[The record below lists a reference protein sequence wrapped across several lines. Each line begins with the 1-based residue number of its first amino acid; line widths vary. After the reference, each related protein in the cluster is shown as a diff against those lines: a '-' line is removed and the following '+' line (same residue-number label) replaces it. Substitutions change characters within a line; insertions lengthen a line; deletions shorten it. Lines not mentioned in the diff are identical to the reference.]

1 MPDNSRT
8 PHARSAAVKV
18 LMDCLEKGL
27 PLHNLPSHGSM
38 RALSIADRSLAAEII
53 YGVLRNLLRCDF
65 LIKCHVNTAFSHLDP
80 AILWILRISVYQ
92 LDFMSAPE
100 YAIVDDAVR
109 LARYFGKPAAA
120 GFVNGVL
127 RSFLRKRDSLPTG
140 NSISSLSIRYSHPG
154 WLVKRYLS
162 RYGIKTTKKMMSRN
176 NLPPE
181 SYLRINPAKIS
192 QDDFCRNL
200 DKEDIPYDLYPE
212 MPNCLKIRRRGF
224 NRHPLYSEGYC
235 FYMDYG
241 SQMVAA
247 GIKAEPGMR
256 IGDFCAA
263 PGGKSFILS
272 SCVLPGG
279 MVIAGDV
286 SRPRLFQMTK
296 RMKLYGIDNCS
307 LVCADLELSSPP
319 ARDLDVI
326 LLDVPCS
333 GLGTIR
339 SNPDIRWL
347 FKEEDL
353 LKQQARQ
360 SAILKNGFASLA
372 KGRKLFYSSCST
384 EPEENEEVIMGLLQ
398 DEPAAELLGE
408 PFYTLVGQDEGEGFF
423 MAVIRR
429 S

>member
-8 PHARSAAVKV
+8 PQARSAAVKV
-18 LMDCLEKGL
+18 LIDCLEKGR
-27 PLHNLPSHGSM
+27 PMHNLPSHGSM
-38 RALSIADRSLAAEII
+38 RDLSIVDRGLAGEII

-65 LIKCHVNTAFSHLDP
+65 LIKCHAKTAFSRLDHE
-80 AILWILRISVYQ
+80 ILWILRISVYQ

-100 YAIVDDAVR
+100 YAVVDDAVR

-127 RSFLRKRDSLPTG
+127 RSFLRQREALPSG
-140 NSISSLSIRYSHPG
+140 NSISSLSIRYSHPE
-154 WLVKRYLS
+154 WLVRRYLS
-162 RYGIKTTKKMMSRN
+162 RYGIKNAKKRMGRN

-192 QDDFCRNL
+192 QADFCRNL
-200 DKEDIPYDLYPE
+200 EKEDIPYDLYPE
-212 MPNCLKIRRRGF
+212 IPNCLKIRRRGF

-272 SCVLPGG
+272 SCVGPGG
-279 MVIAGDV
+279 MVLAADI
-286 SRPRLFQMTK
+286 SRPRLFQMAE
-296 RMKLYGIDNCS
+296 RMELYEIGNCS
-307 LVCADLELSSPP
+307 LVCADLESSVPP
-319 ARDLDVI
+319 ARGLDVI

-347 FKEEDL
+347 FKEEDI
-353 LKQQARQ
+353 LKQRVRQ
-360 SAILKNGFASLA
+360 SAILRNGFASLA
-372 KGRKLFYSSCST
+372 KGRKLFYTSCST
-384 EPEENEEVIMGLLQ
+384 EPEENDEVITGLLQ
-398 DEPAAELLGE
+398 DEPAAELVGE
-408 PFYTLVGQDEGEGFF
+408 PFYTLAGQDEGEGFF